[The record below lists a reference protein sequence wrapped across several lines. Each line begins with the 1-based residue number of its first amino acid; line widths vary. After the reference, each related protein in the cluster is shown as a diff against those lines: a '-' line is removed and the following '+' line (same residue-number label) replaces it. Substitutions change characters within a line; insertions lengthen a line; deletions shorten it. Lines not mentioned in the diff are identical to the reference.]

1 MRWVIFGI
9 EESFSGLC
17 MGNIIWL
24 ASYPKSGNTWMRAF
38 IYNLIENPARPGRIA
53 ELPAYFEEESKPRWY
68 EPYAGDGGVAAMD
81 FDQVMA
87 LRPRVHQD
95 IANSRERGSIFT
107 KTHNMFGQ
115 LQGIPLHNLA
125 VMAAAIYILRNPL
138 DVVLSVADH
147 FGLSIDEAIDFM
159 ANEETGTP
167 TNEENVAGFMGS
179 WSTHVA
185 SWTAQPHPAI
195 LVVRYEDLQDNAIK
209 SFGSVAKLLGLGKDR
224 NRLRKAI
231 QFSSFSELK
240 QQELRGGFVEKSPN
254 SRNFFRKGSKN
265 QWAEALSDEQV
276 ARIVDRHR
284 QQMSRFDYI
293 PPKFR

>member
-1 MRWVIFGI
+1 
-9 EESFSGLC
+9 
-17 MGNIIWL
+17 MGNIVWL

-68 EPYAGDGGVAAMD
+68 EPYCGEGGLAAMD
-81 FDQVMA
+81 IDQLMA

-95 IANSRERGSIFT
+95 IADSRDRGSIFT
-107 KTHNMFGQ
+107 KTHNMFGH
-115 LQGIPLHNLA
+115 LQGIPLHNLS
-125 VMAAAIYILRNPL
+125 VMAAAIYIVRNPL

-147 FGLSIDEAIDFM
+147 FGLSVDEAIDFM
-159 ANEETGTP
+159 ADEATGTP

-185 SWTAQPHPAI
+185 SWTVQPHPAI
-195 LVVRYEDLQDNAIK
+195 LLVRYEDLQDNALK
-209 SFGSVAKLLGLGKDR
+209 AFGSVAKLLGLGKDK

-231 QFSSFSELK
+231 QFSSFRELK
-240 QQELRGGFVEKSPN
+240 QQELLGGFVEKSPN
-254 SRNFFRKGSKN
+254 SRHFFRKGSKN
-265 QWAEALSDEQV
+265 QWAVTLSDDQV
-276 ARIVDRHR
+276 GRMVERHR
-284 QQMSRFDYI
+284 EQMQRFDYI